1 MTAPPMTMTRRKEDV
16 SVLVK
21 DIAPGDVKKSVEQ
34 FSEAT
39 VRALSAARNEPE
51 WMLEKRLAAWAQ
63 RSRRAKARPQI
74 VLKSDDI
81 RISRLPWETPVYK
94 ITADDSI
101 NIGLVGNDMAGT
113 WRLLGGSATIP

>member
-63 RSRRAKARPQI
+63 FEAMPWP
-74 VLKSDDI
+74 KSDD
-81 RISRLPWETPVYK
+81 E
-94 ITADDSI
+94 
-101 NIGLVGNDMAGT
+101 G
-113 WRLLGGSATIP
+113 WRRG